1 MPSHQ
6 RREVEVNVV
15 LDTNGYSAMANGS
28 REIAKLLESADG
40 ILVPAVVVGE
50 LMYGFLKGSRC
61 ADNEAGLNQFL
72 EQPGVSFQPVTRG
85 IAERYGYVRAALRTR
100 GTPIPEND
108 IWIAATA
115 LETGCRLL
123 SYDGHFDKVGGLVRI
138 AP

>member
-1 MPSHQ
+1 M
-6 RREVEVNVV
+6 RVV
-15 LDTNGYSAMANGS
+15 LDTNGYSAIARGS
-28 REIAKLLESADG
+28 RALATLLESVDG
-40 ILVPAVVVGE
+40 IIVPAVVVGE
-50 LMYGFLKGSRC
+50 LMYGFLKGMRC
-61 ADNEAGLNQFL
+61 AENEAGLNQFL
-72 EQPGVSFQPVTRG
+72 EQSGVSFQPVTRG
-85 IAERYGYVRAALRTR
+85 IAERYGYVKAALKTR

>member
-1 MPSHQ
+1 M
-6 RREVEVNVV
+6 RVV
-15 LDTNGYSAMANGS
+15 LDTNGYSAIARGS
-28 REIAKLLESADG
+28 RALATLLESVDG
-40 ILVPAVVVGE
+40 IIVPAVVVGE
-50 LMYGFLKGSRC
+50 LMYGFLKGARC
-61 ADNEAGLNQFL
+61 AENEAGLNQFL
-72 EQPGVSFQPVTRG
+72 EQSGVSFQPVTRG
-85 IAERYGYVRAALRTR
+85 IAERYGYVKAALKTR

>member
-1 MPSHQ
+1 M
-6 RREVEVNVV
+6 NIV

-85 IAERYGYVRAALRTR
+85 IAERYGYVKAALKTK
-100 GTPIPEND
+100 GTPIPENG